1 MQRRA
6 PALVRAVRASTGR
19 PIVTYALIGVT
30 ILVYIFQLLSNG
42 WVTNNFAY
50 VAALTAAEPWRMLT
64 AIFLHASPLH
74 ILLNMYSLFVI
85 GPMLEGA
92 IGRGRFLALY
102 LIAGFGGS
110 VAVLLLAPDSVVIGA
125 SGAIFGLLGGL
136 FVIQRKLG
144 GNTTQLFIVIA
155 INLAIGFVIPGL
167 AWQAHLGGLLVGA
180 AVGAVYL
187 ETRRIDQKWLQIG
200 LIAAIGVALIAASI
214 VKILVF

>member
-1 MQRRA
+1 M
-6 PALVRAVRASTGR
+6 
-19 PIVTYALIGVT
+19 TYALIGVT

>member
-1 MQRRA
+1 V
-6 PALVRAVRASTGR
+6 PV
-19 PIVTYALIGVT
+19 VTYSLIGVT
-30 ILVYIFQLLSNG
+30 VLVYIFQLLSNG
-42 WVTNNFAY
+42 WVTNSFAY
-50 VAALTAAEPWRMLT
+50 APVLTATEPWRMLT
-64 AIFLHASPLH
+64 ALFLHASPLH

-85 GPMLEGA
+85 GPMLERTV
-92 IGRGRFLALY
+92 GRGRFLALY

-110 VAVLLLAPDSVVIGA
+110 VAVLLLAPNTVVIGA

-180 AVGAVYL
+180 AVGAVLL
-187 ETRRIDQKWLQIG
+187 ETRRIDQKWLQVA
-200 LIAAIGVALIAASI
+200 LVAAVAIALIATSV
-214 VKILVF
+214 VKVFLS